1 MELVIMYLVAI
12 AAVGIVGF
20 MLVKKM
26 DIKISLFL
34 IGIVLMYIAL
44 LMGKDIS
51 FTDFV
56 SSGVTWLDPFKVV
69 GDRGCGCFFGRSGGQ
84 SKTSAVLHGAHPVQ

>member
-34 IGIVLMYIAL
+34 IGIVHRIA
-44 LMGKDIS
+44 D
-51 FTDFV
+51 
-56 SSGVTWLDPFKVV
+56 
-69 GDRGCGCFFGRSGGQ
+69 GQ
-84 SKTSAVLHGAHPVQ
+84 GHLIHRLRFQWCHLA

>member
-26 DIKISLFL
+26 
-34 IGIVLMYIAL
+34 GPPAAPHL
-44 LMGKDIS
+44 LS
-51 FTDFV
+51 C
-56 SSGVTWLDPFKVV
+56 LLLP
-69 GDRGCGCFFGRSGGQ
+69 
-84 SKTSAVLHGAHPVQ
+84 

>member
-34 IGIVLMYIAL
+34 SLIH
-44 LMGKDIS
+44 IS
-51 FTDFV
+51 EPTRPI
-56 SSGVTWLDPFKVV
+56 SI
-69 GDRGCGCFFGRSGGQ
+69 
-84 SKTSAVLHGAHPVQ
+84 

>member
-12 AAVGIVGF
+12 AAVGIVGI

-34 IGIVLMYIAL
+34 IGIVLMY
-44 LMGKDIS
+44 
-51 FTDFV
+51 
-56 SSGVTWLDPFKVV
+56 
-69 GDRGCGCFFGRSGGQ
+69 C
-84 SKTSAVLHGAHPVQ
+84 

>member
-34 IGIVLMYIAL
+34 IGIVLMLSLIH
-44 LMGKDIS
+44 I
-51 FTDFV
+51 
-56 SSGVTWLDPFKVV
+56 
-69 GDRGCGCFFGRSGGQ
+69 
-84 SKTSAVLHGAHPVQ
+84 

>member
-56 SSGVTWLDPFKVV
+56 FQWCHL
-69 GDRGCGCFFGRSGGQ
+69 
-84 SKTSAVLHGAHPVQ
+84 A